1 MKPKIDWLVGFTTN
15 GETCAECGEKEYDF
29 LPCFFNAK
37 TLGLNKYGHKEFQM
51 VLEIDH
57 KMVMYIL
64 NSLGVRVQ
72 AGEKFQNGDSVAE
85 ILQGYDIRL
94 QEFFDGEET
103 VLRVLL
109 PDPNGRFPD
118 DSECDCIYSMQN
130 LPLQEL
136 MIKDENPT
144 LRLYQMVHNQ
154 NTRKCIF
161 SDLNTVKTENGNR
174 IPEELY
180 ECVYEG
186 KLGIKF
192 PEEAF
197 TRFNISLPI
206 GYKGR
211 SMSVSDVIE
220 FEYSD
225 SQTVFYYCNPC
236 GFAMIRFDR
245 EKTIKGEI
253 S

>member
-1 MKPKIDWLVGFTTN
+1 MRPKIDWLVGFTTN
-15 GETCAECGEKEYDF
+15 GESCTHCGKVEHDF

-37 TLGLNKYGHKEFQM
+37 THGMDRYGHKEFQI
-51 VLEIDH
+51 VLQIDH
-57 KMVMYIL
+57 KMVTYIL

-72 AGEKFQNGDSVAE
+72 TGKKFQSGDSVSE

-94 QEFFDGEET
+94 QEFFEGEES

-109 PDPNGRFPD
+109 PDPNGKFPD
-118 DSECDCIYSMQN
+118 DAECDCIYSMQN
-130 LPLQEL
+130 LPLKEL
-136 MIKDENPT
+136 MIHSENPT

-154 NTRKCIF
+154 NTRRFIF
-161 SDLNTVKTENGNR
+161 SDFNTVKQENGNR

-186 KLGIKF
+186 KLGVKF

-225 SQTVFYYCNPC
+225 TQTVFYYCNPC
-236 GFAMIRFDR
+236 GFAMIRFDKG
-245 EKTIKGEI
+245 KTTAGEL

>member
-1 MKPKIDWLVGFTTN
+1 MKQKIDWLIGYTTN
-15 GETCAECGEKEYDF
+15 GEPCAHCGKVEHDF
-29 LPCFFNAK
+29 LPYFFNAK
-37 TLGLNKYGHKEFQM
+37 THGMDKYGHKEFQM

-64 NSLGVRVQ
+64 NSLGKRVQ
-72 AGEKFQNGDSVAE
+72 AGEKFQSGDSVSE

-94 QEFFDGEET
+94 QEFSDGEQP
-103 VLRVLL
+103 VLRVFL
-109 PDPNGRFPD
+109 PDSNGKFPD
-118 DSECDCIYSMQN
+118 DADCDCIYSMQN
-130 LPLQEL
+130 LPLKEL
-136 MIKDENPT
+136 MIHSENPT
-144 LRLYQMVHNQ
+144 LRLYQIVHNQ
-154 NTRKCIF
+154 NTRSFIF
-161 SDLNTVKTENGNR
+161 SDLNTVKRENENR

-186 KLGIKF
+186 ELGVKF

-197 TRFNISLPI
+197 THFNISLPI

-211 SMSVSDVIE
+211 SMSVSDIIE

-225 SQTVFYYCNPC
+225 TQTVFYYCNPF
-236 GFAMIRFDR
+236 GFVMIRFNK
-245 EKTIKGEI
+245 EKTSAGEI